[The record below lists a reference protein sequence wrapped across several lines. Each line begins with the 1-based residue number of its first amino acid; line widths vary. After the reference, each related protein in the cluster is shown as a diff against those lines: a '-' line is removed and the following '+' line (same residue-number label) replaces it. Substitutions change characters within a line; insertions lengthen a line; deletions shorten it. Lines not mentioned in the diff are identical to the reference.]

1 MTACINEQILLLIF
15 AEYLLKH
22 WLLISWVNVFSS
34 GVARGIVVATA
45 DRTVM
50 GRIANLA
57 SDTDTTST
65 TMSREMQFFV
75 NIIIVASIIMG
86 IAFLIALL
94 ALGYSFLIAF
104 VFLIGIIMGNV
115 PEGLLSTVTVSF
127 IYRSTPLIYSTV
139 YNLKYDVKL
148 KKINAEIRER
158 RKYEKL

>member
-1 MTACINEQILLLIF
+1 MFIN
-15 AEYLLKH
+15 H
-22 WLLISWVNVFSS
+22 WLLISWAWVLSA

-75 NIIIVASIIMG
+75 NIIIVASAIMG
-86 IAFLIALL
+86 IVFLIALL

-127 IYRSTPLIYSTV
+127 IYLSMPSLLFARLL
-139 YNLKYDVKL
+139 LKVRG
-148 KKINAEIRER
+148 INGEDRQE
-158 RKYEKL
+158 